1 MEALAGN
8 LFLTVL
14 VARLVGQEIDWRHE
28 QRDLRRAEEAA
39 RSTERQ
45 VTGG

>member
-14 VARLVGQEIDWRHE
+14 VARLVGLEIDWRHE
-28 QRDLRRAEEAA
+28 QRDLRRNGGKYNAEDP
-39 RSTERQ
+39 TQ
-45 VTGG
+45 

>member
-8 LFLTVL
+8 LFLAVL

-28 QRDLRRAEEAA
+28 QRDLRRAGAA
-39 RSTERQ
+39 ALGDETN
-45 VTGG
+45 

>member
-1 MEALAGN
+1 MEALAGG

-39 RSTERQ
+39 RGAEHK
-45 VTGG
+45 